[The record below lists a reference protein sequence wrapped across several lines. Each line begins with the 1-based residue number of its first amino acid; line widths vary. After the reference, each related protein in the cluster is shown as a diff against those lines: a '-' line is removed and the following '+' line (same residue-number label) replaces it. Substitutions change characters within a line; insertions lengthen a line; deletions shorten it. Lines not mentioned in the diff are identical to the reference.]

1 MEFVIEIK
9 CLLKAGSA
17 DLYMRG
23 SMIHMQDITALR
35 PSLVPLRLGTTQAN
49 GKFLGPI

>member
-1 MEFVIEIK
+1 MEFVIVTK

-23 SMIHMQDITALR
+23 PMTHMQDITALR
-35 PSLVPLRLGTTQAN
+35 PSLAASEIGDHT
-49 GKFLGPI
+49 G

>member
-35 PSLVPLRLGTTQAN
+35 LSLGASEIGDHT
-49 GKFLGPI
+49 G